1 MGQIDLLPL
10 LAGQPQF
17 LQHLIIDIF
26 PFAVALPLILLLRWL
41 LTAILLRPLR
51 MIVSRSSSDIDDRLL
66 EASVSPLRLAVVAFA
81 LFFVIEV
88 FAFDI
93 AIEDFAR
100 TLARALLVAAAFFAF
115 VCWFDVVSL
124 QPEVFRRLT
133 GWTIPERLLPFL
145 NTVFKFLIIAIGAIF
160 VLQELQFD
168 VAALIASLGVI
179 GLGISLASQDTV
191 SNMFGFAA
199 IVTDNP
205 FKVGDFITTPTV
217 TGIVES
223 VGVRATRVRQLDQA
237 LVTVPNNLLTNA
249 AVLNR
254 SRLEKRR
261 LDATLNFTYSTS
273 ADQLRTVIGEI
284 RALLQNTD
292 DIDPDSV
299 IVHFV
304 EFADSSLNVRVICQV
319 LLSDWREFTAKQES
333 LFLDI
338 MGIAERLGIDFAFP
352 SRSIY
357 LESLPEAK
365 EAAADEVLPGMTSK
379 AEAHSAS
386 ESAPA
391 LDSDPTGGPA
401 GSAES

>member
-1 MGQIDLLPL
+1 MNQVDLLPL
-10 LAGQPQF
+10 LAGQPDF
-17 LQHLIIDIF
+17 IQHLIIDIV
-26 PFAVALPLILLLRWL
+26 PFAVALLVILLLRWL
-41 LTAILLRPLR
+41 LTALLLRPLR
-51 MIVSRSSSDIDDRLL
+51 YIVARSASDIDDRLL

-81 LFFVIEV
+81 LYLVTEI

-93 AIEDFAR
+93 TVEDFAR
-100 TLARALLVAAAFFAF
+100 TVARALLVSSAFFAI
-115 VCWFDVVSL
+115 VRWFDVVSL
-124 QPEVFRRLT
+124 QPEIFRRIT
-133 GWTIPERLLPFL
+133 GWTISERLLPFL
-145 NTVFKFLIIAIGAIF
+145 NTVVKVLIIAIGAIF

-179 GLGISLASQDTV
+179 GLGVSLASQDTV

-205 FKVGDFITTPTV
+205 FKVGDFIMTPEV

-254 SRLEKRR
+254 TRLEKRR

-273 ADQLRTVIGEI
+273 SEQLRAAVSAI
-284 RALLQNTD
+284 RELLQNTEN
-292 DIDPDSV
+292 IDPESV

-319 LLSDWREFTAKQES
+319 LLADWREFTAKQEEV
-333 LFLDI
+333 LLAI
-338 MGIAERLGIDFAFP
+338 MGIVEDLGIDFAFP

-357 LESLPEAK
+357 IESMPEYDGDRDCKRPATRGQ
-365 EAAADEVLPGMTSK
+365 EARQSARDEAQGP
-379 AEAHSAS
+379 
-386 ESAPA
+386 
-391 LDSDPTGGPA
+391 DSSSPDA
-401 GSAES
+401 GSATT

>member
-1 MGQIDLLPL
+1 MGQVDLLPL
-10 LAGQPQF
+10 LQGQPAF
-17 LQHLIIDIF
+17 IQHLIIDIF
-26 PFAVALPLILLLRWL
+26 PFAVALLIILLLRWL

-51 MIVSRSSSDIDDRLL
+51 AIVLRSPSEIDDRLV
-66 EASVSPLRLAVVAFA
+66 EASISPLRLAVVGFS
-81 LFFVIEV
+81 LFLVTEI
-88 FAFDI
+88 FAFDV
-93 AIEDFAR
+93 EVEEFAR
-100 TLARALLVAAAFFAF
+100 TLARAIMVASVFFVF
-115 VCWFDVVSL
+115 VRWFEVVSL
-124 QPEVFRRLT
+124 QPEAFRRMT

-145 NTVFKFLIIAIGAIF
+145 NTVVKFLIIALGAIF

-179 GLGISLASQDTV
+179 GIGISLASQDTV

-205 FKVGDFITTPTV
+205 FKVGDFITTPAV

-223 VGVRATRVRQLDQA
+223 VGVRATRIRQLDQA

-254 SRLEKRR
+254 TRLEKRR

-273 ADQLRTVIGEI
+273 SDQLRAVVNDI
-284 RALLQNTD
+284 RELLQNED
-292 DIDPDSV
+292 NIDPESV

-319 LLSDWREFTAKQES
+319 LLSDWREFTAKQEKV
-333 LFLDI
+333 FLEI
-338 MGIAERLGIDFAFP
+338 MGIVERLGIDFAFP

-357 LESLPEAK
+357 IESMPEI
-365 EAAADEVLPGMTSK
+365 EE
-379 AEAHSAS
+379 
-386 ESAPA
+386 
-391 LDSDPTGGPA
+391 DSDRILRAMRAQAARQSSRAETPPPDPDQTSPTA
-401 GSAES
+401 GSAET